1 MQQVMQFLYAHVRFA
16 LYAACC
22 LPVFWMSPA
31 QANGFEDFDDASL
44 IDHIAGSVARGYG
57 RMHGYSVEFK
67 LIGKEVPHQSPLL
80 VQYNPPLKRCT
91 FFISTQDKT
100 WHSFEQYLEFFE
112 GLPKQ
117 VVYEAFFA
125 HESGHC
131 VQLKEKIDFGPVR
144 RRQREELYAD
154 VFALSHVE
162 RYFPK
167 HRSEFQAAQLK
178 MRRAALGI
186 QKDYDFYKELVKL
199 HYSPSLQT
207 ALRVKNPQERA
218 FSIAKAVD
226 LL

>member
-1 MQQVMQFLYAHVRFA
+1 MGKSVFLNWAG
-16 LYAACC
+16 AAIACAILLC
-22 LPVFWMSPA
+22 STPLK
-31 QANGFEDFDDASL
+31 ANGFEDFDDAEL

-57 RMHGYSVEFK
+57 RMHGYSVDFK
-67 LIGKEVPHQSPLL
+67 LIGKETPHQSPLL
-80 VQYNPPLKRCT
+80 VQYNARLKRCT
-91 FFISTQDKT
+91 FFISTRDKT
-100 WHSFEQYLEFFE
+100 WHSFEQYLEFFD

-131 VQLKEKIDFGPVR
+131 VQMKEQIDFGPVR
-144 RRQREELYAD
+144 RRHREELYAD

-167 HRSEFQAAQLK
+167 HRKSFQEAQLK

-186 QKDYDFYKELVKL
+186 QNEYDFYKELLRL
-199 HYSPSLQT
+199 HYSPNLQS
-207 ALRVKNPQERA
+207 ALKIKNPQDRA
-218 FSIAKAVD
+218 YSIAKAVD

>member
-1 MQQVMQFLYAHVRFA
+1 MGTLQLLKRTIVALVSACAFA
-16 LYAACC
+16 
-22 LPVFWMSPA
+22 VSPA
-31 QANGFEDFDDASL
+31 NANGFEDFDDAEL

-57 RMHGYSVEFK
+57 RMHGYQVEFK
-67 LIGKEVPHQSPLL
+67 LIGKEVPHQSPLM
-80 VQYNPPLKRCT
+80 VKYNKRLKLCT
-91 FFISTQDKT
+91 FMISTRDKT

-112 GLPKQ
+112 DLPKQ

-131 VQLKEKIDFGPVR
+131 VQMKENIDFGPHQR
-144 RRQREELYAD
+144 RHREELYAD

-167 HRSEFQAAQLK
+167 NRKAFQEAQLK

-186 QKDYDFYKELVKL
+186 QKDYDFYKELLRL
-199 HYSPSLQT
+199 HYSPGLQT
-207 ALRVKNPQERA
+207 ALRVKNPQDRA

>member
-1 MQQVMQFLYAHVRFA
+1 MQLGGSIHWRCAGVL
-16 LYAACC
+16 LLAAV
-22 LPVFWMSPA
+22 VFHSQPLK
-31 QANGFEDFDDASL
+31 ANGFEDFEDAEL
-44 IDHIAGSVARGYG
+44 IDHIGGSVARGYA
-57 RMHGYSVEFK
+57 RMHGYQVDFK
-67 LIGKEVPHQSPLL
+67 LIGKNVPHQSPLM
-80 VQYNPPLKRCT
+80 VQYNAPAKRCT
-91 FFISTQDKT
+91 FLISTRDKT

-131 VQLKEKIDFGPVR
+131 VQMKEKIDFGPHKR
-144 RRQREELYAD
+144 RHREELYAD

-167 HRSEFQAAQLK
+167 YRRAFQESQLK

-186 QKDYDFYKELVKL
+186 QKDYDFYTELLKL
-199 HYSPSLQT
+199 QYSPNLQS
-207 ALRVKNPQERA
+207 ALKIKNPQDRA